1 VKVGKE
7 KALPRT
13 LQTEAESS
21 SSRLSQ
27 LRSTAL
33 KPPIEIQD
41 TPHISATVQRERN
54 KISLSPDIS
63 IFAKSILHFH
73 KQIERSRTSLRSR
86 QQTKRAWRTSLGL
99 SSPQLSIKLAVKRQ
113 DNLLADR
120 VVQRDSMSKSLSLDI
135 SSISKNIVHFAASGR
150 CGQGSWDSDQITS

>member
-1 VKVGKE
+1 MGKE
-7 KALPRT
+7 KAIPRT

-33 KPPIEIQD
+33 KPPIKMQD
-41 TPHISATVQRERN
+41 TFHISATVQWEQN
-54 KISLSPDIS
+54 KISLSLDIS
-63 IFAKSILHFH
+63 LIPKTILHFH
-73 KQIERSRTSLRSR
+73 KQIERSLP
-86 QQTKRAWRTSLGL
+86 AWDHYGKQWGHGKLPWISP
-99 SSPQLSIKLAVKRQ
+99 SPQLSIKLAVKRQ